1 MEKDTLIKKI
11 DIFMNQARQANC
23 YYLIVKQFQENR
35 ANYHEEMAVSSAFY
49 SYTYNALVVAT
60 FMELSKIYDSHPQ
73 SSNIQKLVADCRNEL
88 SYFPKTRPKIEFEQ
102 DGEKHEFTPSFQHIV
117 KENEHDFFRVEI
129 EKEQPFRELLGSTEM
144 PIRVDITLERYFE
157 LYEWHI
163 QRLEPK
169 IKNLL
174 KQRNKVYAHNDE
186 ATMKKSLDDV
196 INEFGLNHKE
206 ITDLISFALDFC
218 QFAYAMLTNINKA
231 TAPVNIDD
239 WEGTLRLVG
248 IGKKYQEVEIKNMMD
263 SLSNDNSKQEK

>member
-1 MEKDTLIKKI
+1 MKKEELIAKV
-11 DIFMNQARQANC
+11 DVFMNQARQANC
-23 YYLIVKQFQENR
+23 YFLIIKQFIENR
-35 ANYHEEMAVSSAFY
+35 TKYHEEIAVSSAFY

-73 SSNIQKLVADCRNEL
+73 SSNIQKLVADCKKEIN
-88 SYFPKTRPKIEFEQ
+88 YFPKSLSKIEFEQ

-117 KENEHDFFRVEI
+117 KENEQDFFRVEI
-129 EKEQPFRELLGSTEM
+129 EQEQPFRELLGSTEL
-144 PIRVDITLERYFE
+144 PIRVDMTLERFFE
-157 LYEWHI
+157 LYEWHM

-196 INEFGLNHKE
+196 INEFALNHKE
-206 ITDLISFALDFC
+206 ITELISFALDFC
-218 QFAYAMLTNINKA
+218 QFAYAMLTDINKA

-239 WEGTLRLVG
+239 WENTLRAVRLGEKYKEVD
-248 IGKKYQEVEIKNMMD
+248 IQKQIEELKK
-263 SLSNDNSKQEK
+263 SL